1 MTVTVEVIQ
10 EMVFVPEVRSAIYY
24 TYTHVLYV
32 HVQVYE
38 WFSNVC
44 TDIVLYMYIQYVYTF
59 LIHTNLLALIYKDQ
73 QFVKMDK
80 LHQSDSTSG
89 KSINSTE

>member
-1 MTVTVEVIQ
+1 MNRY
-10 EMVFVPEVRSAIYY
+10 MSGSLMFVLIY
-24 TYTHVLYV
+24 T
-32 HVQVYE
+32 
-38 WFSNVC
+38 C
-44 TDIVLYMYIQYVYTF
+44 TYVYTF
-59 LIHTNLLALIYKDQ
+59 VIHTNLLALIYKDQ